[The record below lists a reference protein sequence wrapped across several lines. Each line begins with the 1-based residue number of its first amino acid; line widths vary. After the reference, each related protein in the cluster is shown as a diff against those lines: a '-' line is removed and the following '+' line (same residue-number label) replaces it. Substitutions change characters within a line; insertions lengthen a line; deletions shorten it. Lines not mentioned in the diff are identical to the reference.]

1 MTDRPSNEQIESGFA
16 RKRIRGLKLC
26 VLVAMP
32 AWEHTGII
40 REGSGLS
47 GAWRK
52 WIISI

>member
-26 VLVAMP
+26 MLAAFPVR
-32 AWEHTGII
+32 EHTGII
-40 REGSGLS
+40 REGFGLS
-47 GAWRK
+47 GARRK